1 MNTKT
6 RPAGA
11 RERRKER
18 RPPSDGLSPTLRKNL
33 ELAAKYNRRS
43 ISQEIEAR
51 LVDSFGADM
60 DREKQLDPD
69 SKGSSEILSAAFHLA
84 DSLLLSSEQ
93 ARQGQSAMAS
103 AINSIA
109 QSIRD
114 FTASQGKHAAQSYFK
129 DSKLPAEV
137 FLEVDQFT
145 FKVRTRNLLKGE
157 GIVYIG
163 DLVQK
168 TEFELQRVPNLGRT
182 TVNDILQE
190 LSIIGL
196 GLGVEV
202 ANWET
207 AKKQHMLAGPANKG
221 A

>member
-1 MNTKT
+1 VNTKT

-69 SKGSSEILSAAFHLA
+69 FKGSSEILSAAFHLA